1 MLAAARKRPGFIQRL
16 VRRPRG
22 WMSKR
27 GTTAALGRCGSAEG
41 AHIAHDMGVGAAT
54 EFRVLAGK
62 WPNSPDLLSRRM
74 QQVELDAAEL
84 VRVKPQV
91 VRDLERPCAD
101 AISS

>member
-1 MLAAARKRPGFIQRL
+1 
-16 VRRPRG
+16 
-22 WMSKR
+22 MSKR
-27 GTTAALGRCGSAEG
+27 GTTAARGRCGPAEV
-41 AHIAHDMGVGAAT
+41 ARIAHDIGVGAAT

-62 WPNSPDLLSRRM
+62 WPNSPDRLSRRM
-74 QQVELDAAEL
+74 QQVEFDAAEL